1 MLKIL
6 KWAGLALVVAV
17 GVTAVVMWTSNNK
30 DVARYTPAAAAPRE
44 GAADDG
50 VLIFGATRNT
60 GFDVAEILAA
70 RGEKVTAVVRPG
82 SDDAA
87 LKKLGVTVVPGD
99 ALDPESLKAAFAGK
113 NFRAVLTTIAC
124 PRCTP
129 PPDFLGNRN
138 IFDAAKEAGSA
149 RMILVTTIGAG
160 DSYSAAPWVARQALK
175 NILPLKTQAEAHLK
189 SVGLDYTIVR
199 PGGLTK
205 GPATGTGVL
214 TEDTAGFGVI
224 SRAELARL
232 IVACIDDAGTVGKTL
247 SAFDA
252 GLSYPFAF
260 F

>member
-1 MLKIL
+1 MLRIL
-6 KWAGLALVVAV
+6 KWVALALVLAIV
-17 GVTAVVMWTSNNK
+17 VTAGVMWTSNNK
-30 DVARYTPAAAAPRE
+30 DVARYTPAAAPARE
-44 GAADDG
+44 AADDG

-60 GFDVAEILAA
+60 GFDVAELLVK

-87 LKKLGVTVVPGD
+87 LKALGVTVVPGD
-99 ALDPESLKAAFAGK
+99 ALDPESLKAALAGK
-113 NFRAVLTTIAC
+113 NYRAVVTTIGC
-124 PRCTP
+124 PRCAP

-138 IFDAAKEAGSA
+138 IFDAMKAAGAA
-149 RMILVTTIGAG
+149 RVILVTTIGAG
-160 DSYSAAPWVARQALK
+160 DSFYAAPWVARQALK
-175 NILPLKTQAEAHLK
+175 KILPLKTEAEAHLK
-189 SVGLDYTIVR
+189 SLALDYTILR

-232 IVACIDDAGTVGKTL
+232 IVACIDDPGTVGKTL